1 MLAGCMHAYYARVV
15 GGQLGALS
23 CKIQPD
29 ISRSFRRMLCVCED
43 KREVAGAEANTL
55 WRFEDLWQSQK
66 GTSAT
71 RQTEIPLL
79 RGAPFRGEW
88 TKHRGVD

>member
-23 CKIQPD
+23 CKMQPD

-66 GTSAT
+66 GHQLRVKLKSRYFAVH
-71 RQTEIPLL
+71 RSEANGRSTE
-79 RGAPFRGEW
+79 
-88 TKHRGVD
+88 V